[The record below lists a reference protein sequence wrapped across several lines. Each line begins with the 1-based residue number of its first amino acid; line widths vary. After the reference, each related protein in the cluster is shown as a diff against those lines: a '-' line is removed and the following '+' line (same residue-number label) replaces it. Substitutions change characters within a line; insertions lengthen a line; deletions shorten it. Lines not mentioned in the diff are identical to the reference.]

1 MIAIN
6 QGKIANVEEM
16 ISEVQEVIDTN
27 MAINQQMIADNQ
39 DRISANSKLVRKAL
53 QIIEVVH
60 APFLKSDFA
69 QESKSKSPT
78 KVIFLFFVCIGP

>member
-16 ISEVQEVIDTN
+16 ISEVQEVIDSN

-53 QIIEVVH
+53 QIFEVE
-60 APFLKSDFA
+60 PFKLLFCRVILLKSQNPSVQLSSF
-69 QESKSKSPT
+69 S
-78 KVIFLFFVCIGP
+78 FMY